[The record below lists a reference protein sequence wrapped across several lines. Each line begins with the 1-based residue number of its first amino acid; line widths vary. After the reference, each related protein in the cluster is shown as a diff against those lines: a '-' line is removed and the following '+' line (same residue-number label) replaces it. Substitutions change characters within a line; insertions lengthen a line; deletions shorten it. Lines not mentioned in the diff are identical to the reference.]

1 MQGIKIGL
9 DQASITQTKA
19 KFAQLLVE
27 LEKKGKVNINVDIF
41 EQFNSQIDK
50 TQKKIAEIKNTK
62 IFNPQDLKN
71 TQAELISVNN
81 TLEKVRQKYQNL
93 GEVNF
98 KNIKFDPITKQ
109 MTGFTAEVTKADG
122 VIEKFKY
129 DLIALSNSQNGKM
142 GNAFLLSNMTAID
155 NTARIRERQLQTEQK
170 IDNTIASQN
179 AKIARQEQIRVG
191 RLGESMGVLP
201 DNNIFQSNQALKD
214 YVKTLYSANS
224 NILSFKR
231 TMDGAGNSQVKMTVL
246 TRNANNEIVRESV
259 IVDKTTNSL
268 YRNSQAIDTNN
279 RAISSFASKLK
290 STLSYIT
297 PFGTLTGTIY
307 TTINQIRKGIEYLNA
322 MDKSMTN
329 IKMITGLSTEEVTN
343 FNSEL
348 GEMAN
353 RLYTTKKD
361 LIAGS
366 EEFLR
371 AGHSIQE
378 TKSLLEATSIGS
390 AVSGQSSQ
398 EMAEQLI
405 AISNGFKMATEDASQ
420 MNHVIDVMSTLDNNS
435 ATSMKEISTAIM
447 RTASSAQ
454 MAGVSFED
462 LSTYIATVSSV
473 TRRSAETIGESFKTI
488 FARYQDIKGG
498 KKFDID
504 NDPLSNVERDLKKYA
519 DISIRSA
526 KGTFK
531 DFDVVLQELGKKW
544 ENLSQVQQSAIAKAL
559 AGTRQRETFLVL
571 MNNLDEVDRLNQSVA
586 NSAGSAKQKFDE
598 AYGQS
603 TEGKLNKLR
612 NSMQGFYESILNS
625 DRINNVISGLTS
637 LVQWFTTLNESGWKT
652 KVLFG
657 ALSIASVTLIKNFSM
672 IALEIATTTDGLKA
686 LQVVSLFLTG
696 SITTLSTTFT
706 TLTTTLSALAKNPT
720 TWVFVGIATAIGVAT
735 GAVIKHINHQKELKA
750 ETESLTTSYQ
760 NLNEAMKNGSIDS
773 SNEDIKSLSI
783 KEKELQDLLSK
794 RAELQKK
801 VNDEMKNRTS
811 YPSFY
816 SFNKL
821 NETNTQINELITTL
835 QKAGF
840 EVDTVTG
847 KIKDLDNIQAFV
859 KADQSFKQA
868 LQSIDDYNKYL
879 GELQQQ
885 GHLSAQSIDEIITK
899 HSNLAPYLDN
909 EKVLYN
915 KIQDAVKQEERASL
929 DAIANKTLSNETFF
943 NNMMTGTGVMF
954 SDIKNKYGIDLE
966 NFKTVAQMKQ
976 EVNNLLISTLGENW
990 SNFYSTQEEALRGFV
1005 SEINNNAINAYLN
1018 DEEYLL
1024 SDKTRGQFKQAL
1036 GYLKIYDRLAAATAN
1051 AKNKLKDF
1059 DTKKVNLG
1067 GGYTPSNLSSSKSKS
1082 KSPSSSSKN
1091 TSSSKS
1097 LADNTTYIYNGEA
1110 LNKYDSA
1117 IQTINDSLSKTDDII
1132 STISQK
1138 ISNLQSLESKS
1149 NFADIIALENQ
1160 KLNEQQKKLTQ
1171 LGTSKTQAQKLQN
1184 QIKGEF
1190 YSNWSWMKGRD
1201 LSKLTETDWTNLYN
1215 KYYGKDINFGTGD
1228 YAKKR
1233 EQAYQDGA
1241 KKFQELMKNYQS
1253 VQELIKQLSDDT
1265 LKIQED
1271 INSTIKE
1278 RFEYQIQSYDLEL
1291 EKQQKAIDLAQY
1303 KIDVLDTND
1312 IDNLKEQISLN
1323 EELLKANEDNLEK
1336 ITSIR
1341 NELAIQ
1347 QALISQDSMEWNLLQ
1362 EVIDEYN
1369 DKVQASTKSIIEQKN
1384 TIEELKKSQLEF
1396 LANMESDI
1404 VDALEKRYEEELK
1417 LAKDN
1422 ASKELLVIE
1431 DLTDDENDLIKKGLK
1446 TREEIF
1452 DDHHQKILDALN
1464 EELQSYQDIYDAQIK
1479 EIDREED
1486 EDDYNKE
1493 LNKKQQ
1499 EKAKLQ
1505 AQYNSLLLDSSL
1517 AAQSKR
1523 EDLLEQISA
1532 KEEEIQEYIHNR
1544 SITLRKENLAD
1555 ELKKNK
1561 ERIQDKIDKENE
1573 AYENAKK
1580 KYDQEVRALEKSNE
1594 EKLKS
1599 DELYAQAREMLMQGN
1614 IEALTFLLEKYGS
1627 DSEKIFS
1634 SMGNKIK
1641 QEIVD
1646 NLSTAIEL
1654 VKELKNNSS
1663 SINDVSMDD
1672 SASREYDMEAYYKDP
1687 ELKELQ
1693 QQLIADT
1700 LSQNPKY
1707 TREEYQE
1714 KGKSILQKY
1723 KIHKLGGLNTE
1734 TGWHWLD
1741 GTDTKPELVLNA
1753 EQTKAMIGLKDYL
1766 PSFLKSIKTPS
1777 IQLPKLDLINLS
1789 GITGGSPVELKIDRL
1804 INIEGNADK
1813 SVIPEIKQAGLNS
1826 LTQLRQA
1833 LNKQGIRKV

>member
-50 TQKKIAEIKNTK
+50 TQKKIAEIKNIK
-62 IFNPQDLKN
+62 IFNPQDLKSI
-71 TQAELISVNN
+71 QAELMSVNN
-81 TLEKVRQKYQNL
+81 TLEKVRQKYQSL

-142 GNAFLLSNMTAID
+142 GNAFLLSNMTAVD

-231 TMDGAGNSQVKMTVL
+231 TMDEAGNSQVKMTVL

-268 YRNSQAIDTNN
+268 YRNSQAINTNN
-279 RAISSFASKLK
+279 RAISSFASRLK
-290 STLSYIT
+290 STLSYII

-307 TTINQIRKGIEYLNA
+307 TTINQIRKGIEHLNA

-329 IKMITGLSTEEVTN
+329 IKMITGLSTEEITN

-348 GEMAN
+348 SKMAN

-361 LIAGS
+361 LMAGS

-371 AGHSIQE
+371 AGHNIQE
-378 TKSLLEATSIGS
+378 TKSLLESTSIGS
-390 AVSGQSSQ
+390 AISGQSSQ

-420 MNHVIDVMSTLDNNS
+420 MNHVIDVMSTLDNSS

-447 RTASSAQ
+447 RSASSAQ

-498 KKFDID
+498 KNFDAD

-571 MNNLDEVDRLNQSVA
+571 MNNLDEVDRLNQNVA

-603 TEGKLNKLR
+603 TEGKLSKLR

-625 DRINNVISGLTS
+625 DTINNVTSGLTS
-637 LVQWFTTLNESGWKT
+637 LVQWLTTLNESGLQT
-652 KVLFG
+652 KILFG
-657 ALSIASVTLIKNFSM
+657 ALSIASVILIKNFSM
-672 IALEIATTTDGLKA
+672 IASEIAKTTGGLKA

-696 SITTLSTTFT
+696 STKALTVAFT
-706 TLTTTLSALAKNPT
+706 GLKTTLSALVSTPT
-720 TWVFVGIATAIGVAT
+720 GIAFLGIATAIGVAT

-801 VNDEMKNRTS
+801 VNDEMKNATS
-811 YPSFY
+811 YTSFY
-816 SFNKL
+816 NV
-821 NETNTQINELITTL
+821 NELDKTNTQINELITTL
-835 QKAGF
+835 QNAGF
-840 EVDTVTG
+840 EVDAVKG

-899 HSNLAPYLDN
+899 HSNLAPYLNN

-915 KIQDAVKQEERASL
+915 KIQDAVKQEEQVSL
-929 DAIANKTLSNETFF
+929 DAIANKALSNKTFF

-966 NFKTVAQMKQ
+966 NFKTVAKMKQ
-976 EVNNLLISTLGENW
+976 EVNNLLISALGENW

-1024 SDKTRGQFKQAL
+1024 SDKTRGQFIQAL

-1067 GGYTPSNLSSSKSKS
+1067 GYTPSNLSSPKSN
-1082 KSPSSSSKN
+1082 SSSSKN

-1097 LADNTTYIYNGEA
+1097 LADKTTYIYNGDA

-1117 IQTINDSLSKTDDII
+1117 IQTINDSLSKTDATI

-1138 ISNLQSLESKS
+1138 ISNLQSLQSKS

-1190 YSNWSWMKGRD
+1190 YSNWSWMKGKD

-1228 YAKKR
+1228 SAKKK

-1278 RFEYQIQSYDLEL
+1278 RLDLQSQSFETEL
-1291 EKQQKAIDLAQY
+1291 DNL
-1303 KIDVLDTND
+1303 ND
-1312 IDNLKEQISLN
+1312 IINDAQDKLDLFEITDKNNYKEKLSLMDEVLRKNQDYLNKVIQIRD
-1323 EELLKANEDNLEK
+1323 ELIKQ
-1336 ITSIR
+1336 R
-1341 NELAIQ
+1341 NSVTKNGL
-1347 QALISQDSMEWNLLQ
+1347 EWNLLTAQ
-1362 EVIDEYN
+1362 IEEYN
-1369 DKVQASTKSIIEQKN
+1369 EKIDDSTKSIVAQQQAIKDVKEEQLDF
-1384 TIEELKKSQLEF
+1384 ISSMEDQIVEALKTRYKKQLE
-1396 LANMESDI
+1396 LSKDES
-1404 VDALEKRYEEELK
+1404 A
-1417 LAKDN
+1417 
-1422 ASKELLVIE
+1422 KELLV
-1431 DLTDDENDLIKKGLK
+1431 LTNLTKEEEDLIKKGLK

-1479 EIDREED
+1479 EIDREKD

-1517 AAQSKR
+1517 ASQSKR

-1580 KYDQEVRALEKSNE
+1580 KYDQETRALEKSNE

-1599 DELYAQAREMLMQGN
+1599 DKLYAQAREMLMQGN

-1627 DSEKIFS
+1627 DSEKIFG

-1672 SASREYDMEAYYKDP
+1672 FASGEYDMEAYYKDP

-1700 LSQNPKY
+1700 LSQKPKY
-1707 TREEYQE
+1707 TKEEYQE

>member
-50 TQKKIAEIKNTK
+50 TQKKIAETKNIK
-62 IFNPQDLKN
+62 IFNPQDLKSI
-71 TQAELISVNN
+71 QAELISVNN

-155 NTARIRERQLQTEQK
+155 NTARIRERQLQIEQK

-191 RLGESMGVLP
+191 RLGELMGVLP

-290 STLSYIT
+290 STLSYII
-297 PFGTLTGTIY
+297 PFSTLTGTIY
-307 TTINQIRKGIEYLNA
+307 TTINQIRNGIEHLNA
-322 MDKSMTN
+322 MNKSMTN

-371 AGHSIQE
+371 AGHNIQE

-420 MNHVIDVMSTLDNNS
+420 MNHVIDVMSTLDNSS

-488 FARYQDIKGG
+488 FARYQDVKGG
-498 KKFDID
+498 KKFDAD

-559 AGTRQRETFLVL
+559 AGTQQRETFLVL

-625 DRINNVISGLTS
+625 DRINNVINGLTS
-637 LVQWFTTLNESGWKT
+637 LVQWLTTLNESGLQT
-652 KVLFG
+652 KILFG
-657 ALSIASVTLIKNFSM
+657 ALSVASVTLIKNFSM
-672 IALEIATTTDGLKA
+672 IALEIATTTDGLTA
-686 LQVVSLFLTG
+686 LQTVNLFLTG
-696 SITTLSTTFT
+696 STEALTVAFT
-706 TLTTTLSALAKNPT
+706 GLKTTLSALVSTPT
-720 TWVFVGIATAIGVAT
+720 GIAFLGIATAIGVAT

-760 NLNEAMKNGSIDS
+760 NLNEAMKNGSVGSI
-773 SNEDIKSLSI
+773 NEDIKKISD

-801 VNDEMKNRTS
+801 VNNEMKNATS
-811 YPSFY
+811 YTSFY
-816 SFNKL
+816 NVNKL
-821 NETNTQINELITTL
+821 DKTNAQINELITTL

-840 EVDTVTG
+840 EVDAVTG
-847 KIKDLDNIQAFV
+847 KIKDLDNIQAFA

-879 GELQQQ
+879 EELQRQ

-929 DAIANKTLSNETFF
+929 DAIANKALSNEAFF

-1005 SEINNNAINAYLN
+1005 SEVKNSVINAYLN
-1018 DEEYLL
+1018 DEDMTIP
-1024 SDKTRGQFKQAL
+1024 DKTREQFKQAV

-1067 GGYTPSNLSSSKSKS
+1067 GGYTPPNLSSSKSKS
-1082 KSPSSSSKN
+1082 SKSKSP
-1091 TSSSKS
+1091 SSSKS
-1097 LADNTTYIYNGEA
+1097 LADKTTYIYNGDA
-1110 LNKYDSA
+1110 LNKYDAA
-1117 IQTINDSLSKTDDII
+1117 IQTINDSLSKTDATI

-1171 LGTSKTQAQKLQN
+1171 LGTSKTQAQKLQD

-1278 RFEYQIQSYDLEL
+1278 RFDLQSQSFETEL
-1291 EKQQKAIDLAQY
+1291 DNL
-1303 KIDVLDTND
+1303 ND
-1312 IDNLKEQISLN
+1312 IINDAQDKLDLFEITDKNNYKEKLSLMDEVLRKNQDYLNKVTQIRD
-1323 EELLKANEDNLEK
+1323 ELIKQ
-1336 ITSIR
+1336 R
-1341 NELAIQ
+1341 NSVAKNGL
-1347 QALISQDSMEWNLLQ
+1347 EWNLLTAQ
-1362 EVIDEYN
+1362 IEEYN
-1369 DKVQASTKSIIEQKN
+1369 EKIDDSTKSIVAQQQAIKDVKEEQLDF
-1384 TIEELKKSQLEF
+1384 ISSMEDQIVEALKTRYKKQLE
-1396 LANMESDI
+1396 LSKDES
-1404 VDALEKRYEEELK
+1404 A
-1417 LAKDN
+1417 
-1422 ASKELLVIE
+1422 KELLV
-1431 DLTDDENDLIKKGLK
+1431 LTNLTKEEEDLIKKGLK

-1523 EDLLEQISA
+1523 EDLLEQISE
-1532 KEEEIQEYIHNR
+1532 KEEEIQEYIHKR

-1599 DELYAQAREMLMQGN
+1599 DKLYAQAREMLMQGN

-1627 DSEKIFS
+1627 DSEKIFG

-1707 TREEYQE
+1707 TKEEYQE

>member
-50 TQKKIAEIKNTK
+50 TQKKIAETKNIK
-62 IFNPQDLKN
+62 IFNPQDLKSI
-71 TQAELISVNN
+71 QAELISVNN

-155 NTARIRERQLQTEQK
+155 NTARIRERQLQIEQK

-191 RLGESMGVLP
+191 RLGELMGVLP

-290 STLSYIT
+290 STLSYII
-297 PFGTLTGTIY
+297 PFSTLTGTIY
-307 TTINQIRKGIEYLNA
+307 TTINQIRNGIEHLNA
-322 MDKSMTN
+322 MNKSMTN

-371 AGHSIQE
+371 AGHNIQE

-420 MNHVIDVMSTLDNNS
+420 MNHVIDVMSTLDNSS

-488 FARYQDIKGG
+488 FARYQDVKGG
-498 KKFDID
+498 KKFDAD

-531 DFDVVLQELGKKW
+531 DFDVVLQELGEKW
-544 ENLSQVQQSAIAKAL
+544 KNLSQVQQSAIAKAL
-559 AGTRQRETFLVL
+559 AGTQQRETFLVL

-625 DRINNVISGLTS
+625 DRINNVINGLTS
-637 LVQWFTTLNESGWKT
+637 LVQWLTTLNESGLQT
-652 KVLFG
+652 KILFG
-657 ALSIASVTLIKNFSM
+657 ALSVASVTLIKNFSM
-672 IALEIATTTDGLKA
+672 IALEIATTTDGLTA
-686 LQVVSLFLTG
+686 LQTVNLFLTG
-696 SITTLSTTFT
+696 STEALTVAFT
-706 TLTTTLSALAKNPT
+706 GLKTTLSALVSTPT
-720 TWVFVGIATAIGVAT
+720 GIAFLGIATAIGVAT

-760 NLNEAMKNGSIDS
+760 NLNEAMKNGSVGSI
-773 SNEDIKSLSI
+773 NEDIKKISD

-801 VNDEMKNRTS
+801 VNNEMKNATS
-811 YPSFY
+811 YTSFY
-816 SFNKL
+816 NVNKL
-821 NETNTQINELITTL
+821 DKTNAQINELITTL

-840 EVDTVTG
+840 EVDAVTG
-847 KIKDLDNIQAFV
+847 KIKDLDNIQAFA

-879 GELQQQ
+879 EELQRQ

-929 DAIANKTLSNETFF
+929 DAIANKALSNEAFF

-1005 SEINNNAINAYLN
+1005 SEVKNSVINAYLN
-1018 DEEYLL
+1018 DEDMTIP
-1024 SDKTRGQFKQAL
+1024 DKTREQFKQAV

-1067 GGYTPSNLSSSKSKS
+1067 GGYTPPNLSSSKSKS
-1082 KSPSSSSKN
+1082 SKSKSP
-1091 TSSSKS
+1091 SSSKS
-1097 LADNTTYIYNGEA
+1097 LADKTTYIYNGDA
-1110 LNKYDSA
+1110 LNKYDAA

-1171 LGTSKTQAQKLQN
+1171 LGTSKTQAQKLQD

-1253 VQELIKQLSDDT
+1253 VQELIKQLSDET

-1278 RFEYQIQSYDLEL
+1278 RFDLQSQSFETEL
-1291 EKQQKAIDLAQY
+1291 DNL
-1303 KIDVLDTND
+1303 ND
-1312 IDNLKEQISLN
+1312 IINDAQDKLDLFEITDKNNYKEKLSLMDEVLRKNQDYLNKVTQIRD
-1323 EELLKANEDNLEK
+1323 ELIKQ
-1336 ITSIR
+1336 R
-1341 NELAIQ
+1341 NSVAKNGL
-1347 QALISQDSMEWNLLQ
+1347 EWNLLTAQ
-1362 EVIDEYN
+1362 IEEYN
-1369 DKVQASTKSIIEQKN
+1369 EKIDDSTKSIVAQQQAIKDVKEEQLDF
-1384 TIEELKKSQLEF
+1384 ISSMEDQIVEALKTRYKKQLE
-1396 LANMESDI
+1396 LSKDES
-1404 VDALEKRYEEELK
+1404 A
-1417 LAKDN
+1417 
-1422 ASKELLVIE
+1422 KELLV
-1431 DLTDDENDLIKKGLK
+1431 LTNLTKEEEDLIKKGLK

-1532 KEEEIQEYIHNR
+1532 KEEEIQEYIHKR

-1599 DELYAQAREMLMQGN
+1599 DKLYAQAREMLMQGN

-1627 DSEKIFS
+1627 DSEKIFG

-1707 TREEYQE
+1707 TKEEYQE